1 MTMNGYL
8 SEGHRTAKDV
18 ISTIVHTS
26 CNSRQGNKCRQ
37 QSAPKLEAL
46 SRLTYTHPPTMGTI
60 KPCILIRQSRS
71 N

>member
-8 SEGHRTAKDV
+8 SEGHGTAKDV
-18 ISTIVHTS
+18 ILTIVHTS

-46 SRLTYTHPPTMGTI
+46 SRLTYTHTPTHHGYHQTLHLDQTV
-60 KPCILIRQSRS
+60 PL
-71 N
+71 

>member
-26 CNSRQGNKCRQ
+26 CNSNKCRP

-46 SRLTYTHPPTMGTI
+46 SRLSERARTHTHHGYHQTVHLDQTAP
-60 KPCILIRQSRS
+60 L
-71 N
+71 